1 MKPKNETKIE
11 ALYYYIGA
19 NLPKKKAMAYR
30 KNSTIISISS
40 VEWGWWFVVGLYS
53 TIDMF

>member
-1 MKPKNETKIE
+1 MKLNKETKIE

-30 KNSTIISISS
+30 KNSTIIEYKLSG
-40 VEWGWWFVVGLYS
+40 VGMVVCCRF
-53 TIDMF
+53 I